1 MAKQM
6 ESHLPEEFKLWSF
19 LVLCQS
25 QSRMQ
30 GGKREES
37 NKKLK
42 RTATV
47 GHISSTSWS
56 PFHAYY
62 ISFQS
67 LGIQESNASNDVQ
80 IRVETKKLWPF
91 EYNCAKLSEMSYEN
105 FAGCFATTKP
115 PLGTRVPFRSST
127 PSFHNYKM
135 GCEMACKNVPWL
147 RNGLQTVNQVANHL
161 QVAESFPSCEIT
173 FNLQNQSSNLE
184 NGQFNVRNPPV
195 QSQIFATD

>member
-6 ESHLPEEFKLWSF
+6 EAHLHEEFKLWSF
-19 LVLCQS
+19 VVLYQS

-62 ISFQS
+62 ILFRISGS
-67 LGIQESNASNDVQ
+67 RESNASNGAW
-80 IRVETKKLWPF
+80 IGAETKKLWLF
-91 EYNCAKLSEMSYEN
+91 EDNCAKLSEVSCEN
-105 FAGCFATTKP
+105 FAGCFAAVKP
-115 PLGTRVPFRSST
+115 PLSTRVPFRSST
-127 PSFHNYKM
+127 P
-135 GCEMACKNVPWL
+135 L
-147 RNGLQTVNQVANHL
+147 
-161 QVAESFPSCEIT
+161 I
-173 FNLQNQSSNLE
+173 
-184 NGQFNVRNPPV
+184 
-195 QSQIFATD
+195 SQL